1 MYFID
6 KKFDIL
12 INKEDKRKIPF
23 LLIIVLISSLIE
35 VLGLSILIPLSNL
48 VLNKDS
54 NIVINYLPLLN
65 IFENINFNENLLTIL
80 IFIFFI
86 IYVLKTILLIFT
98 NYYKLVFGFSFN
110 KNISNFFYN
119 KYLNKE
125 YFSFKD
131 LSSSKFIRNTI
142 LEIDKLTEYL
152 LNNIKLISEVITFI
166 LITVFLFIY
175 NFLPSLIISTI
186 VCVLH

>member
-98 NYYKLVFGFSFN
+98 NYYQLV
-110 KNISNFFYN
+110 
-119 KYLNKE
+119 
-125 YFSFKD
+125 
-131 LSSSKFIRNTI
+131 IR
-142 LEIDKLTEYL
+142 L
-152 LNNIKLISEVITFI
+152 LIK
-166 LITVFLFIY
+166 
-175 NFLPSLIISTI
+175 
-186 VCVLH
+186 CR

>member
-54 NIVINYLPLLN
+54 EYTFLVKHSLS
-65 IFENINFNENLLTIL
+65 ENS
-80 IFIFFI
+80 I
-86 IYVLKTILLIFT
+86 IGVSRLA
-98 NYYKLVFGFSFN
+98 
-110 KNISNFFYN
+110 
-119 KYLNKE
+119 
-125 YFSFKD
+125 
-131 LSSSKFIRNTI
+131 
-142 LEIDKLTEYL
+142 LEIDK
-152 LNNIKLISEVITFI
+152 N
-166 LITVFLFIY
+166 
-175 NFLPSLIISTI
+175 
-186 VCVLH
+186 